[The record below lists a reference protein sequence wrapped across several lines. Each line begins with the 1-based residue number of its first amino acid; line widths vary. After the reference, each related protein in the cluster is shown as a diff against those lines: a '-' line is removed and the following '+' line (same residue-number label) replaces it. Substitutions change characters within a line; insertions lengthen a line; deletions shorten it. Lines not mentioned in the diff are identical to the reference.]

1 MLALAAIIS
10 FWGVW
15 SWGLGRLYDKIS
27 RVKRLVDWELSMDG
41 KEVLILSNYERFS
54 CKGCLCILKRTDGLL
69 NGYIGFKQ
77 DVINGVDAKT
87 ILDRVDWV
95 GGPLAVLYDATR
107 NELEERDFSAYR
119 VYRYVFSFADT
130 TINRQELRGILC
142 TTVDSVLKT
151 LKND

>member
-1 MLALAAIIS
+1 
-10 FWGVW
+10 
-15 SWGLGRLYDKIS
+15 
-27 RVKRLVDWELSMDG
+27 MDG
-41 KEVLILSNYERFS
+41 KEVFILSKFERFTYR
-54 CKGCLCILKRTDGLL
+54 GCLCILRRTDGLL

-77 DVINGVDAKT
+77 EVINGVDAKT

-119 VYRYVFSFADT
+119 ICRYVFSFADT
-130 TINRQELRGILC
+130 AINRQELRGILC

>member
-1 MLALAAIIS
+1 M
-10 FWGVW
+10 
-15 SWGLGRLYDKIS
+15 
-27 RVKRLVDWELSMDG
+27 DWELSMDG
-41 KEVLILSNYERFS
+41 KEVFILSKFERFTY
-54 CKGCLCILKRTDGLL
+54 KGCLCILRRTDGLL

-77 DVINGVDAKT
+77 EVINGVDAKA

-151 LKND
+151 LKK

>member
-1 MLALAAIIS
+1 MI
-10 FWGVW
+10 
-15 SWGLGRLYDKIS
+15 RD
-27 RVKRLVDWELSMDG
+27 LVRRKTSGILWELSMDG
-41 KEVLILSNYERFS
+41 KEVLILSNYERFTY
-54 CKGCLCILKRTDGLL
+54 KGCLCILRRTDGLL

-77 DVINGVDAKT
+77 DIIQGVDAKS

-130 TINRQELRGILC
+130 AINRQEIRGILC

>member
-1 MLALAAIIS
+1 M
-10 FWGVW
+10 
-15 SWGLGRLYDKIS
+15 
-27 RVKRLVDWELSMDG
+27 DWELSMDG
-41 KEVLILSNYERFS
+41 KEVFILSKFERFTY
-54 CKGCLCILKRTDGLL
+54 KGCLCILRRTDGLL

-77 DVINGVDAKT
+77 EVINGVDAKT

-130 TINRQELRGILC
+130 TINRKEVRGILC

>member
-1 MLALAAIIS
+1 
-10 FWGVW
+10 
-15 SWGLGRLYDKIS
+15 
-27 RVKRLVDWELSMDG
+27 MDG
-41 KEVLILSNYERFS
+41 KEVFILSKFERFIY
-54 CKGCLCILKRTDGLL
+54 KGCLCILKRTDGLL
-69 NGYIGFKQ
+69 NGYIGFKP
-77 DVINGVDAKT
+77 DITKGIDAKT
-87 ILDRVDWV
+87 LLDRVDWV
-95 GGPLAVLYDATR
+95 GGPLSVLYDATR

>member
-1 MLALAAIIS
+1 
-10 FWGVW
+10 
-15 SWGLGRLYDKIS
+15 
-27 RVKRLVDWELSMDG
+27 MDG
-41 KEVLILSNYERFS
+41 KEVFILSNYERFS
-54 CKGCLCILKRTDGLL
+54 CKGCLCILRRTDGLL
-69 NGYIGFKQ
+69 NGYIGFKP
-77 DVINGVDAKT
+77 DITKGIDAKT
-87 ILDRVDWV
+87 LLDRVDWV
-95 GGPLAVLYDATR
+95 GGPLSVLYDATR

>member
-1 MLALAAIIS
+1 M
-10 FWGVW
+10 
-15 SWGLGRLYDKIS
+15 
-27 RVKRLVDWELSMDG
+27 DWELSMDG
-41 KEVLILSNYERFS
+41 LEVFILSKFERFTY
-54 CKGCLCILKRTDGLL
+54 KGCLCILRRTDGLL

-77 DVINGVDAKT
+77 EVINGVDAKT

>member
-1 MLALAAIIS
+1 M
-10 FWGVW
+10 
-15 SWGLGRLYDKIS
+15 
-27 RVKRLVDWELSMDG
+27 DWELSMDG
-41 KEVLILSNYERFS
+41 KEVFILSKFERFTY
-54 CKGCLCILKRTDGLL
+54 KGCLCILRRTDGLL

-77 DVINGVDAKT
+77 EVINGVDAKT

-130 TINRQELRGILC
+130 TINRKEVRGLLC

>member
-1 MLALAAIIS
+1 
-10 FWGVW
+10 
-15 SWGLGRLYDKIS
+15 
-27 RVKRLVDWELSMDG
+27 MDG
-41 KEVLILSNYERFS
+41 EEVFILFKFERFTY
-54 CKGCLCILKRTDGLL
+54 KGCLCILRRTDGLL

-77 DVINGVDAKT
+77 EVINGVDAKT

-130 TINRQELRGILC
+130 TINRQEVRGILC

>member
-1 MLALAAIIS
+1 
-10 FWGVW
+10 
-15 SWGLGRLYDKIS
+15 
-27 RVKRLVDWELSMDG
+27 MDG

-54 CKGCLCILKRTDGLL
+54 YEGCLCILKRTDGLL
-69 NGYIGFKQ
+69 NGYIGFKH
-77 DVINGVDAKT
+77 DVTNGKDVKS

-95 GGPLAVLYDATR
+95 GGPVAVLYNATK

-142 TTVDSVLKT
+142 TTVDSALKS

>member
-1 MLALAAIIS
+1 MRTIRNLVRRKTS
-10 FWGVW
+10 GV
-15 SWGLGRLYDKIS
+15 L
-27 RVKRLVDWELSMDG
+27 WELSMDG
-41 KEVLILSNYERFS
+41 KEVLILSNYERFTY
-54 CKGCLCILKRTDGLL
+54 KGCLCILRRTDGLL
-69 NGYIGFKQ
+69 NGYIGFKS
-77 DVINGVDAKT
+77 DVIRDVDAKS

-95 GGPLAVLYDATR
+95 GGPLSVLYDATR

-130 TINRQELRGILC
+130 AINRQEIRGILC

>member
-1 MLALAAIIS
+1 M
-10 FWGVW
+10 
-15 SWGLGRLYDKIS
+15 
-27 RVKRLVDWELSMDG
+27 DWELSMDG
-41 KEVLILSNYERFS
+41 KEVFILSKFERFTY
-54 CKGCLCILKRTDGLL
+54 KGCLCILRRTDGLL
-69 NGYIGFKQ
+69 NGYIGFKPG
-77 DVINGVDAKT
+77 VTNGVNAKT

-95 GGPLAVLYDATR
+95 GGTLAVLYDATR

>member
-1 MLALAAIIS
+1 M
-10 FWGVW
+10 
-15 SWGLGRLYDKIS
+15 
-27 RVKRLVDWELSMDG
+27 DWELSMDG
-41 KEVLILSNYERFS
+41 KEVFILSKFERFTY
-54 CKGCLCILKRTDGLL
+54 KGCLCILRRTDGLL

-77 DVINGVDAKT
+77 EVINGVDAKT

-107 NELEERDFSAYR
+107 NELEPRDFSAYR

-130 TINRQELRGILC
+130 TINRKEVRGILC

>member
-1 MLALAAIIS
+1 MD
-10 FWGVW
+10 WG
-15 SWGLGRLYDKIS
+15 
-27 RVKRLVDWELSMDG
+27 LSMDG
-41 KEVLILSNYERFS
+41 EEVFILSKFERFTY
-54 CKGCLCILKRTDGLL
+54 KGCLCILRRTDGLL

-77 DVINGVDAKT
+77 EVINGVDAKT

>member
-1 MLALAAIIS
+1 M
-10 FWGVW
+10 
-15 SWGLGRLYDKIS
+15 
-27 RVKRLVDWELSMDG
+27 DWELSMDG
-41 KEVLILSNYERFS
+41 LEVFILSKFERFTY
-54 CKGCLCILKRTDGLL
+54 KGCLCILRRTDGLL

-77 DVINGVDAKT
+77 EVINGVDAKT

-142 TTVDSVLKT
+142 TTVDSVLKP

>member
-1 MLALAAIIS
+1 M
-10 FWGVW
+10 
-15 SWGLGRLYDKIS
+15 
-27 RVKRLVDWELSMDG
+27 DWELSMDG
-41 KEVLILSNYERFS
+41 KEVFILSKFERFTY
-54 CKGCLCILKRTDGLL
+54 KGCLCILRRTDGLL

-77 DVINGVDAKT
+77 EVINGVDAKT

-107 NELEERDFSAYR
+107 NELEPRDFSAYR

>member
-1 MLALAAIIS
+1 MIALAAIIS
-10 FWGVW
+10 FWGVG
-15 SWGLGRLYDKIS
+15 SWGLGLLYDKYLES
-27 RVKRLVDWELSMDG
+27 ERLVAWELSIDG
-41 KEVLILSNYERFS
+41 LEVFVLSKFERFTY
-54 CKGCLCILKRTDGLL
+54 KGCLCILRRTDGLL
-69 NGYIGFKQ
+69 NGYIGFKP
-77 DVINGVDAKT
+77 DITKGIDAKT
-87 ILDRVDWV
+87 LLDRVDWV
-95 GGPLAVLYDATR
+95 GGPLSVLYDATR

>member
-1 MLALAAIIS
+1 
-10 FWGVW
+10 
-15 SWGLGRLYDKIS
+15 
-27 RVKRLVDWELSMDG
+27 MDG
-41 KEVLILSNYERFS
+41 LEVFILSKFERFTY
-54 CKGCLCILKRTDGLL
+54 KGCLCIFRRTDGLL

-77 DVINGVDAKT
+77 EVINGVDAKT

-95 GGPLAVLYDATR
+95 GGPLAVLYDVTR

-130 TINRQELRGILC
+130 AINRQEIRGILC